1 MKVKL
6 IGVEFHLRIEEFEGS
21 GIDSGKAW
29 LGRGFLIL
37 ISQNLSYWNV
47 EFLVDLQEGDG

>member
-6 IGVEFHLRIEEFEGS
+6 IGVEFHLWVDELESR

-29 LGRGFLIL
+29 LGRGLLIM

>member
-29 LGRGFLIL
+29 HGHGVLIM
-37 ISQNLSYWNV
+37 ICQNLKYWNV
-47 EFLVDLQEGDG
+47 E